1 MKSLTHNVDSL
12 CGPDIFRYAG
22 AYATATTIT
31 FTVGASSSVP
41 TSKDIIAVLARHATG
56 ELHFVDIQSISVAV
70 TGAHPN
76 YTLTVNNASFP
87 ATGVFDIFVRDFVR
101 GYITLTNH
109 FRTDLITRQD
119 NLEAPFT
126 AASAVTVTQNTELF
140 LPANA
145 VTKTAC
151 WDTFSLNAGGGKVNK
166 ISFTGVFTTAALSNA
181 QFKMYATDDPNA
193 TIASKLWRQM
203 AFIDDMTGL
212 TVTSLSFVGGAAPVV
227 QEFLV
232 SVAYPFDKRYLLISL
247 AETNNVGNITL
258 VSIFGSAGV

>member
-1 MKSLTHNVDSL
+1 MKSLTHNIDSL

-22 AYATATTIT
+22 TRTGATTIT
-31 FTVGASSSVP
+31 FSVGSSSSIP
-41 TSKDIIAVLARHATG
+41 TSKDIVAVLCRHATG
-56 ELHFVDIQSISVAV
+56 ELHFVDLQQITVAV
-70 TGAHPN
+70 SGAHPN
-76 YTLTVNNASFP
+76 YLLTISNASLP
-87 ATGVFDIFVRDFVR
+87 AVAALDIFVRDFVR

-119 NLEAPFT
+119 NLEAPIPVVT
-126 AASAVTVTQNTELF
+126 AGTVTQNTELF

-151 WDTFSLNAGGGKVNK
+151 WDTFSLNAGGGKANK
-166 ISFTGVFTTAALSNA
+166 ISFTGVLTVAALSA
-181 QFKMYATDDPNA
+181 GLLKMYATDDPNS

-212 TVTSLSFVGGAAPVV
+212 TVTSIAFGAGATH
-227 QEFLV
+227 EFLV
-232 SVAYPFDKRYLLISL
+232 SVAYPFDKRYLLIGL
-247 AETNNVGNITL
+247 AETANQANITA

>member
-1 MKSLTHNVDSL
+1 MKSLTHNMDSL

-22 AYATATTIT
+22 TYGSATTIT
-31 FTVGASSSVP
+31 FSVGSSSSVP
-41 TSKDIIAVLARHATG
+41 TSKDIMAVLARHATG
-56 ELHFVDIQSISVAV
+56 ELHLVDLQSISVAV
-70 TGAHPN
+70 NGAHPN
-76 YTLTVNNASFP
+76 YTLTVNNASLP
-87 ATGVFDIFVRDFVR
+87 ATGVFDVFVRDFVR

-119 NLEAPFT
+119 NLDAPFT

-151 WDTFSLNAGGGKVNK
+151 WDTFSLNAGGGKANK
-166 ISFTGVFTTAALSNA
+166 ISFTGVLTVAALSA
-181 QFKMYATDDPNA
+181 GLLKMYATDDPNA

-203 AFIDDMTGL
+203 AFIDDMTGN
-212 TVTSLSFVGGAAPVV
+212 TVTSIAFGAGATH
-227 QEFLV
+227 EFLV
-232 SVAYPFDKRYLLISL
+232 SVAYPFDKRYLIISL
-247 AETNNVGNITL
+247 AETANQANITA